1 MNRTERLVPFL
12 LFSALVA
19 QGPIWQRTPSVS
31 PGPQAPAKANLAP
44 ALSTVQLDQPRADG
58 PLWAIGHDWKAA
70 IDGTGFSYVPFF
82 GSEAPRNFP
91 LRIEL
96 AQVSVGGEP
105 LALAVGTPVG
115 EGTRVTTDRGSLTER
130 LDLELRTVEQSFV
143 FDHLPRRGALRID
156 LRLQG
161 ELAGTATADGIVFA
175 NAHGSVGY
183 RKAVAI
189 DAGGAELALPIVWDG
204 AMAHLEIPAD
214 FVAKAQLPLVVDP
227 ILNTNPGLAPA
238 PAQTQYQR
246 SPDLATIQG
255 PTRNCVVWKRQWSA
269 TDQDCWVVITDGS
282 LAATTSPIAIDFSFE
297 SWEHVAVAGV
307 SFARNFLVVSQVD
320 LGGVSW
326 IGGRLVTASGLTGSE
341 LDIERDGV
349 VGHPGMNYRPDVGG
363 DPFAYS
369 GARFTVVWEHDTGP
383 GDRDI
388 YYKQVQSN
396 GLLVSSMPSLIV
408 IDTRNE
414 THPSISKSCRAFGT
428 SDRWTVAW
436 QRSNYAF
443 TDEDI
448 VGAQID
454 PVGYLI
460 QGPYGIATTSAMETL
475 PQASSLANIEGA
487 NYHAVVFQLLSG
499 GQNDVACHI
508 VGDSGAL
515 FGQWNLSQMEALGL
529 YQSRNQIFP
538 DVDSDGVRFAIGHSE
553 FTGSDYNTMVST
565 VAFLPSNNSLRI
577 DDERVLLGSTPGVD
591 DYWTPICAEFSGSNQ
606 ASPRYFVAG
615 ANIGANEIAVWDYGG
630 FLPGQYYFPFG
641 SQCGSLAITAS
652 GIPALGNRISFSL
665 ATSNLSGFV
674 FGFPGL
680 QGLGV
685 CNCVLGVANGVTVPN
700 PHVWQIPNSPSLV
713 NAFTLSVQGWSF
725 GGSACLGAI
734 DLSDTID
741 FVIR

>member
-1 MNRTERLVPFL
+1 MNRIERCVPFL

-19 QGPIWQRTPSVS
+19 QGPTWQRNPAVS
-31 PGPQAPAKANLAP
+31 PTPEAPATTRLEP
-44 ALSTVQLDQPRADG
+44 ALSAVLLDQPRADG

-82 GSEAPRNFP
+82 GSQAPRNFP

-105 LALAVGTPVG
+105 LALVPGTAVGNG
-115 EGTRVTTDRGSLTER
+115 ARVTTDRGGLTEQ
-130 LDLELRTVEQSFV
+130 LDLELRAVEQSFV
-143 FDHLPRRGALRID
+143 FAQLPNRGAVRID

-161 ELAGTATADGIVFA
+161 EFLGTATGDGVAFA

-183 RKAVAI
+183 RKALAV
-189 DAGGAELALPIVWDG
+189 DAAGAVLALPIAWDG
-204 AMAHLEIPAD
+204 SLAHIEIPAE
-214 FVAKAQLPLVVDP
+214 FVRKAQLPLVLDP

-238 PAQTQYQR
+238 QAQYQR

-269 TDQDCWVVITDGS
+269 TDQDCWAVLTDGS
-282 LAATTSPIAIDFSFE
+282 LVTTASPIAIDFSDE

-307 SFARNFLVVSQVD
+307 SYARSFLVVSQVD
-320 LGGVSW
+320 QGGVSW
-326 IGGRLVTASGLTGSE
+326 IGGRLITASGLTGLE
-341 LDIERDGV
+341 IDIERSGV

-369 GARFTVVWEHDTGP
+369 GARFTVVWEHETGP

-396 GLLVSSMPSLIV
+396 GLLVTSMPSLIV

-436 QRSNYAF
+436 QRSNFAF
-443 TDEDI
+443 TDEDV

-454 PVGYLI
+454 PVGYLV
-460 QGPYGIATTSAMETL
+460 QGPYGIATSAAMETL
-475 PQASSLANIEGA
+475 PQASSLANIDGA
-487 NYHAVVFQLLSG
+487 NYHAVVFQLLNG
-499 GQNDVACHI
+499 GQNDIACHI

-515 FGQWNLSQMEALGL
+515 FSQGNLSQMEALGL
-529 YQSRNQIFP
+529 FQSRNQIFP
-538 DVDSDGVRFAIGHSE
+538 DVDSDGVRFAIGYSE
-553 FTGSDYNTMVST
+553 FTGSDYNTLIST
-565 VAFLPSNNSLRI
+565 VAFEPSNNSLRI
-577 DDERVLLGSTPGVD
+577 DDERVLLGATAGVD
-591 DYWTPICAEFSGSNQ
+591 DYWTAICAEFSGSNQ

-615 ANIGANEIAVWDYGG
+615 ANIGANDLAVWDYGG
-630 FLPGQYYFPFG
+630 FVPGQYYTPFG
-641 SQCGSLAITAS
+641 SQCGNLPISAS

-674 FGFPGL
+674 MGFPGL

-685 CNCVLGVANGVTVPN
+685 CSCLLGVAYGVTVPN

-713 NAFTLSVQGWSF
+713 NLTLSVQGWSF

-734 DLSDTID
+734 DLSHTLD